1 MSKSIIISDEIDTK
15 IKKLRL
21 HKDLKD
27 FLVYLNLEFMSNDF
41 VKIVNQYLDKRA
53 QEKIDELSN
62 L

>member
-21 HKDLKD
+21 HKDFKD